1 MNIPE
6 TYINQSVKP
15 RGATINERLNFLL
28 NWYVDTGTK
37 VGKDSDWPYQVQFCA
52 IMADQGKTLRPIL
65 MKETNEDT
73 QNAIVNFL
81 PLVEHMQANNRSAAG
96 ISFFTYLYVE
106 LNKVIA

>member
-6 TYINQSVKP
+6 TYVNQAVKP

-73 QNAIVNFL
+73 RNAIVNFL
-81 PLVEHMQANNRSAAG
+81 PVVEYMQSSNRSAAG

>member
-1 MNIPE
+1 MEIHLS
-6 TYINQSVKP
+6 YSAQAVKP
-15 RGATINERLNFLL
+15 RGATINERLNYLL

-37 VGKDSDWPYQVQFCA
+37 VGKDSDWPYQIQFCA

-73 QNAIVNFL
+73 QNAILNFL

-96 ISFFTYLYVE
+96 VSFFTYLYVE

>member
-1 MNIPE
+1 
-6 TYINQSVKP
+6 
-15 RGATINERLNFLL
+15 
-28 NWYVDTGTK
+28 
-37 VGKDSDWPYQVQFCA
+37 
-52 IMADQGKTLRPIL
+52 MADQGKTLRPIL

-73 QNAIVNFL
+73 RNAIVNFL